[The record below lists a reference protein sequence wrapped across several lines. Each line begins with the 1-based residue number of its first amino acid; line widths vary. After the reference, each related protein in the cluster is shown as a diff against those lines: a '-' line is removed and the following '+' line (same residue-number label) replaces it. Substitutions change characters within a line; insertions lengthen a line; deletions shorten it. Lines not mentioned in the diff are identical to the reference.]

1 MIEIDESTRDEGRC
15 GYIGDGRDT
24 PCQLVEGWGYD
35 NATAGLCRN
44 HGDRGGKV
52 ANQNAK
58 NNPGGGPPESNDN
71 AVTHGAYRD
80 DFLENHMSA
89 EEAERVAAVE
99 ELLSTPEGSQRH
111 ARMMAGVA
119 LEQFRRSG
127 DERFLREYRQLC
139 DAAQIFPSEET
150 AHNHQHAHKHQHGHG
165 HELNERERSALDSV
179 TGGPETIEVE
189 TVDPST
195 KAASTTTKTTV
206 AVHSRSSGET

>member
-1 MIEIDESTRDEGRC
+1 MSEIDETAREDGYC

-24 PCQLVEGWGYD
+24 PCRLVEGWGYD
-35 NATAGLCRN
+35 NATSGLCRN
-44 HGDRGGKV
+44 HGDRGAKV

-58 NNPGGGPPESNDN
+58 DNPGGGPPESNDN

-80 DFLENHMSA
+80 DFLENHMTD
-89 EEAERVAAVE
+89 EEVERVATVE

-139 DAAQIFPSEET
+139 DKAQIFPSEERD
-150 AHNHQHAHKHQHGHG
+150 HNHRHAHAHKHGIDEGRELTERQH
-165 HELNERERSALDSV
+165 AAIDSI
-179 TGGPETIEVE
+179 TGGSEPVEVKGEVGGFDERTDGDDESDTIEI
-189 TVDPST
+189 
-195 KAASTTTKTTV
+195 
-206 AVHSRSSGET
+206 GW